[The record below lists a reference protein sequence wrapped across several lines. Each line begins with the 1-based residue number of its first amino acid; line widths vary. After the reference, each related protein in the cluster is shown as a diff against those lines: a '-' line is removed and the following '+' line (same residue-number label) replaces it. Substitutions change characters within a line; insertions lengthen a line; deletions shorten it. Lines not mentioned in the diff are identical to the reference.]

1 MSQNPLDN
9 NPWIDEVQDFI
20 RLGLLVWRF
29 SETSWRKIL
38 YLEIMS
44 RCLKYISSRVDLTY
58 RQKVS
63 HSDASVRKFLGIL
76 TSGFSFDLMTS

>member
-9 NPWIDEVQDFI
+9 NPWIDEVQDLI
-20 RLGLLVWRF
+20 RLGLLVWRL

-58 RQKVS
+58 RQKKYHIETLLKENV
-63 HSDASVRKFLGIL
+63 
-76 TSGFSFDLMTS
+76 